1 MEGMDNKKISIPFSE
16 EDLQRL
22 LNGETF
28 DWYFDGVEV
37 HLYQGEEEDE

>member
-1 MEGMDNKKISIPFSE
+1 MNIEIPFTE

-28 DWYFDGVEV
+28 DWCFDGVEV
-37 HLYQGEEEDE
+37 HLFKEVQE

>member
-1 MEGMDNKKISIPFSE
+1 MHNKIEVMLSE

-28 DWYFDGVEV
+28 DWNYDGVEV
-37 HLYQGEEEDE
+37 HLEMED